1 MSTITYHLATL
12 SDIDLLID
20 HRVTYFDDFIEAPDE
35 QARQEL
41 RRGLRE
47 YYIRAL
53 PTGECI
59 VWYATDNGE
68 LAAIGALII
77 QQGPGSYISPDGR
90 YGYIMSMHTLEPY
103 RRRGLAQEILD
114 RLVQSGREAG
124 IRFFEL
130 HASEMGEPLYIKS
143 GFTKLDDPTYRKVFD

>member
-1 MSTITYHLATL
+1 MSTITYHLATF

-35 QARQEL
+35 QERQAL
-41 RRGLRE
+41 RAGLQD
-47 YYIRAL
+47 YYTRTL
-53 PTGECI
+53 PAGECI
-59 VWYATDNGE
+59 VWYAMCENA
-68 LAAIGALII
+68 LAGIGALII

-103 RRRGLAQEILD
+103 RRRGIAQEILD

-130 HASEMGEPLYIKS
+130 HASSDGEPLYVKN
-143 GFTKLDDPTYRKVFD
+143 GFEKLNDPTYRKIF